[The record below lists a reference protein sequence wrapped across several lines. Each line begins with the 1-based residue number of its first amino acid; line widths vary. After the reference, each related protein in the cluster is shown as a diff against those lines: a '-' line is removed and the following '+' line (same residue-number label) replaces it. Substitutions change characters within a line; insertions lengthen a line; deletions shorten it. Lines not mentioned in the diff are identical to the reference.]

1 MYRKNTFKMSRR
13 LGFSILETGKEF
25 SKGKKR
31 TYGPGEHGQGRK
43 KFSNYAIQLKEKQKL
58 RFMYGV
64 DEKQF
69 RRIYKKATKMS
80 GVTGENFLNLLESR
94 LDNLVYR
101 LKWAKT
107 RKAARQLVSHGH
119 ITLNHKKVNI
129 PSIVVKVGDKIGLRS
144 TSTNLKIIKEA
155 IESEEPRKDF
165 VQYDDKKKEGSL
177 KRLPDRKELNQEI
190 NENLIVEWY
199 NKLM

>member
-1 MYRKNTFKMSRR
+1 MYRKSTFKMSRR

-31 TYGPGEHGQGRK
+31 MYGPGQHGQGRK

-69 RRIYKKATKMS
+69 RRIYVKATKMQ
-80 GVTGENFLNLLESR
+80 GVTGENFLHLLESR

-129 PSIVVKVGDKIGLRS
+129 PSISVKVGDVIRLKS
-144 TSTNLKIIKEA
+144 TSKNLAIVKEA
-155 IESEEPRKDF
+155 LEEEAPHKDF
-165 VQYDDKKKEGSL
+165 MSYNDKKQEGFL

-190 NENLIVEWY
+190 NEKLIVEWY
-199 NKLM
+199 NRLL

>member
-1 MYRKNTFKMSRR
+1 MYRKSTFKMSRR

-31 TYGPGEHGQGRK
+31 TYGPGQHGQGRK

-69 RRIYKKATKMS
+69 RRIYVKATKMQ

-119 ITLNHKKVNI
+119 VTLNHKKVNI
-129 PSIVVKVGDKIGLRS
+129 PSIPVKVGDVIGLKS
-144 TSTNLKIIKEA
+144 TSKHLTIVADALG
-155 IESEEPRKDF
+155 EEMPRKDF
-165 VQYDDKKKEGSL
+165 VEYNEKKQEGTF

-190 NENLIVEWY
+190 NEKLIVEWY
-199 NKLM
+199 NKLL